1 MNNSEK
7 DFKQLY
13 DLVNEVTKGNFTYAK
28 AEHFDNAEVASAF
41 NAMLDAIM
49 YRNNYFLARINDAQ
63 SRIADNSS
71 AKAMMECIEGQ
82 REPILE
88 LRKARGAFSTSLDKT
103 SEGSIEA
110 LALSKQMQNTFE
122 ACERYGKRSIQ
133 ALQEALEISGEKEI
147 KDVIAGSL
155 TSLKN
160 ENELVASMLPNIKA
174 LKDDIKT
181 VYETVDMHTKDTER
195 FLGHVDS
202 ITENYDKLFSAC
214 ISAGRKLYRI
224 SRDIDNAREDTYQK
238 NSWPL
243 LHDRLKIFVV
253 DHLTLVWRLY
263 NNIVE
268 FENLNIGDI
277 SESESCKFGEWLVK
291 QKDENLIACEAFRS
305 AVYAHEELH
314 THAINCC
321 LAKEAYRREE
331 ALEEFEEALQS
342 YEKMKEA
349 IDGLHDYFRS
359 IGITKETEV
368 WTYEE

>member
-7 DFKQLY
+7 DFEQLY
-13 DLVNEVTKGNFTYAK
+13 ALVNEVTKGNFTYAK
-28 AEHFDNAEVASAF
+28 AASFDNAEVASAF
-41 NAMLDAIM
+41 NAMLDSIM

-82 REPILE
+82 REPIRE
-88 LRKARGAFSTSLDKT
+88 LRKARGAFSTSLYKT

-122 ACERYGKRSIQ
+122 ACEKYGKRSIQ
-133 ALQEALEISGEKEI
+133 SLQEALELSDEEAI
-147 KDVIAGSL
+147 KHAIGDALIRL
-155 TSLKN
+155 NN
-160 ENELVASMLPNIKA
+160 ENELVASMLPNIKT

-181 VYETVDMHTKDTER
+181 VYETVDMHMQDTEK

-202 ITENYDKLFSAC
+202 ITENYDNLFLAC
-214 ISAGRKLYRI
+214 INAGRKLYRI

-277 SESESCKFGEWLVK
+277 SESESCKFGSWLVK
-291 QKDENLIACEAFRS
+291 QTDTELIACEAFQS

-314 THAINCC
+314 GHAISSC
-321 LAKEAYRREE
+321 LAKEASRREE
-331 ALEEFEEALQS
+331 AMAEFDEALKA
-342 YEKMKEA
+342 YERMKIA

-359 IGITKETEV
+359 KGITKETEV